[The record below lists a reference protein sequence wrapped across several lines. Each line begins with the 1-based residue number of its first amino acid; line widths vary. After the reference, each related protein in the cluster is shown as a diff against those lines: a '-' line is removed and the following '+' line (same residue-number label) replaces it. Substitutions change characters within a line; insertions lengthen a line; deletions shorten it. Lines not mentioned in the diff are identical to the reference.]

1 MMRKKNYLALFLLVF
16 TGFVLH
22 VPTFTST
29 PHPALSYEE
38 ALQKF
43 SFIQQQ
49 EATLPLSL
57 EGHSRLMVHPAK
69 TERVF
74 VLLHGLSSCPQ
85 QFASLGKILFDRGA
99 NVVILRARDA
109 GYADIFNKEQNQQSG
124 QDLVDQAAESL
135 DIATGLGKKTTLV
148 GLSAGA
154 LGAAWM
160 AEHRDGID
168 QVLLISPFFGAH
180 EWPLPAL
187 DVATAFLLYFPNFY
201 IWKNDPQNDQHD
213 AKHVYPGYGSQ
224 CIAKTLEL
232 SRAIRSF
239 QGPLQVQRM
248 DILFSGAD
256 HVANGQLTKK
266 VAQKWSAQNPGKV
279 FEYEFP
285 ASLNINHDCIDPNS
299 YSSKKELGYP
309 VILKILNY
317 AK

>member
-1 MMRKKNYLALFLLVF
+1 MRKKNYLALFLLVF

-43 SFIQQQ
+43 SFIQQK

-69 TERVF
+69 TDRVF

-85 QFASLGKILFDRGA
+85 QFASFGKILFDRGA

-109 GYADIFNKEQNQQSG
+109 GYANIFNKEQNQQSG
-124 QDLVDQAAESL
+124 QDLVDQATESL
-135 DIATGLGKKTTLV
+135 DIAAGLGHHITIV

-154 LGAAWM
+154 LGATWM

-168 QVLLISPFFGAH
+168 QVLLISPFFGAY
-180 EWPLPAL
+180 EWSLPAL
-187 DVATAFLLYFPNFY
+187 DVATAFLVYLPNFY
-201 IWKNDPQNDQHD
+201 ILKKNYSSEPSY
-213 AKHVYPGYGSQ
+213 VYPRYGTQ
-224 CIAKTLEL
+224 CLAKTLQL
-232 SRAIRSF
+232 SRAVRSF
-239 QGPLQVQRM
+239 KGPLKAQHL

-256 HVANGQLTKK
+256 VVVNDQLTKK
-266 VAQKWSAQNPGKV
+266 VAQQWSAQNPGKV

-285 ASLNINHDCIDPNS
+285 ASLNIAHDCIDPNS
-299 YSSKKELGYP
+299 YSSKTELSYP
-309 VILKILNY
+309 EILKILG
-317 AK
+317 ALE